1 MFEEKKSFLD
11 KLIPFSILVYSFFLS
26 RRGGDTKDIISI
38 LIMTFIFIYSYKN
51 KIKRYLYYKK
61 EIFISIAYL
70 FLVSISYF
78 IINDKDAEKF
88 YTFLHMTFYSIGFM
102 LVLFNYKLENKYIKY
117 ILPLLIA
124 LSLSSIYKGILE
136 LYEHYSSI
144 TGYRIAGGTYT
155 TKYAAELGVYFLLG
169 VFSIAYYKK
178 IYIRLLLVPYIIINL
193 GLISLTQSRNS
204 FIAIPLTIIFLYTIV
219 DWKKGIIILLILLG
233 SLGILFKYNYNIRNV
248 VRNIDRIKGT
258 FSTVEKI
265 KVDVRYILFKEGI
278 KRAKNHLIIGEGFY
292 SNKGGKLLL
301 VNENMEHYHNIF
313 IETAVTQGVLTLI
326 VYIAFLTTLFIRMLK
341 NYFKEDDRLKRY
353 IKLYALAVFI
363 FSILYG
369 LFEPIFYFE
378 KIYQLIF
385 TIIAISFI
393 IDDTKSKIS

>member
-117 ILPLLIA
+117 ILPLLIV

-258 FSTVEKI
+258 FSTV
-265 KVDVRYILFKEGI
+265 
-278 KRAKNHLIIGEGFY
+278 
-292 SNKGGKLLL
+292 
-301 VNENMEHYHNIF
+301 
-313 IETAVTQGVLTLI
+313 
-326 VYIAFLTTLFIRMLK
+326 
-341 NYFKEDDRLKRY
+341 
-353 IKLYALAVFI
+353 
-363 FSILYG
+363 
-369 LFEPIFYFE
+369 
-378 KIYQLIF
+378 
-385 TIIAISFI
+385 
-393 IDDTKSKIS
+393 